1 MPAIQIGRQDAC
13 GTWRVAGVD
22 ECRVLVLFVC
32 TGNAGRSQIAEE
44 LFRRVAPAGVAA
56 TSAGVDPWEHVHPM
70 AARVLAERDIDISRK
85 TPRHVRERIDETFGL
100 VVTIGDPARDEAP
113 DFAGHPVRLHWDIG
127 DPADADGTPDS
138 ESVFRHVLSAIS
150 DRLDGLLD
158 VVGNSVP
165 NVAPFSAGISTC
177 VVRRARFEPA
187 SHLPLI
193 ARAGFGCIELNCHQG
208 EDDFDWKSR
217 RAIRELAS
225 VSADLGV
232 PIRSVHAPGT
242 YPRTHPD
249 EAVAREYVDTTKAFC
264 DIAAELGA
272 RLLVVHALKVVEDGP
287 PGRDEPWRLLL
298 DELAAYVLPL
308 PVVLGYENLTCRV
321 DPAEDLAAVRS
332 HSRSAMGFVLDNGHA
347 HLFGASD
354 AYLAS
359 CGRLLCGLHIQDND
373 ATRDGHWLPGEGTV
387 DWKGFMSRLV
397 ETGYTGPLMLEV
409 QDYERQD
416 DLPKYLDDAMASVRM
431 LRLYLPKEHRD
442 DSPGR

>member
-1 MPAIQIGRQDAC
+1 M
-13 GTWRVAGVD
+13 D

-56 TSAGVDPWEHVHPM
+56 TSAGVDPWKHVHPM

-193 ARAGFGCIELNCHQG
+193 ARAIRGRWLAGSNRARRTTHVEIPAENGATFGTELPTTSSSPS
-208 EDDFDWKSR
+208 SR
-217 RAIRELAS
+217 SEM
-225 VSADLGV
+225 ADRTCRNTLSESGV
-232 PIRSVHAPGT
+232 PSASAGSPMSQCRRTGCPAKSGASSRAGSPIVTTSPNVSSIRS
-242 YPRTHPD
+242 RTWRGVFLLMSISLSARTRAAIGCTCFHGSTP
-249 EAVAREYVDTTKAFC
+249 ALVAAT
-264 DIAAELGA
+264 
-272 RLLVVHALKVVEDGP
+272 
-287 PGRDEPWRLLL
+287 
-298 DELAAYVLPL
+298 
-308 PVVLGYENLTCRV
+308 
-321 DPAEDLAAVRS
+321 PA
-332 HSRSAMGFVLDNGHA
+332 G
-347 HLFGASD
+347 
-354 AYLAS
+354 
-359 CGRLLCGLHIQDND
+359 
-373 ATRDGHWLPGEGTV
+373 ATRRN
-387 DWKGFMSRLV
+387 SSS
-397 ETGYTGPLMLEV
+397 
-409 QDYERQD
+409 
-416 DLPKYLDDAMASVRM
+416 AI
-431 LRLYLPKEHRD
+431 
-442 DSPGR
+442 